1 MDYFVA
7 VILILVPWLL
17 DFAGQN
23 SATYVLVALGLSTIA
38 YSLITNYEWGAAK
51 IIPMPTHLRLDL
63 VSGVI
68 LALSP
73 WLFGFSIYIHLPH
86 VVLGVLEVMVSLMT
100 NTIPYES
107 NLAKLTKK
115 RARFFSDSRKT

>member
-7 VILILVPWLL
+7 VILVLVPWLL

-23 SATYVLVALGLSTIA
+23 SATYVMVALGLSTVA
-38 YSLITNYEWGAAK
+38 YSMITNYEWGAAK
-51 IIPMPTHLRLDL
+51 IIPMPSHLRLDL

-73 WLFGFSIYIHLPH
+73 WLFGFNIYIYLPH
-86 VVLGVLEVMVSLMT
+86 VVLGVLEVIVSLLT
-100 NTIPYES
+100 ATIPYEG
-107 NLAKLTKK
+107 NVAKLLKK
-115 RARFFSDSRKT
+115 RARILSDSRKT